1 MSKLESLVQMHNG
14 KNKDSTSEKYSA
26 PALSKGLDILE
37 LLASQSMG
45 MKKSDIAKSLNR
57 SLSEIFRMLAVLVER
72 NYVSLDEASETY
84 SLTLKLFEISHRHPS
99 IKRLTKGASDIMMEL
114 ANNLNQ
120 SVHLS
125 ILYGN
130 NILVIAQND
139 PPGNNITSVRLG
151 ARIPVTQTGSGA
163 VLVHQFSSDTLRDIC
178 GQIETATEE
187 QIEVF
192 SDAVLQ
198 VQSLGFCVS
207 NSMVIAGVQNISVPI
222 FDYAG
227 KVIAAMT
234 IPFIQRLIKN
244 NDPDLDTVAKAMLL
258 AGEQVS
264 CFLGANASRSA

>member
-1 MSKLESLVQMHNG
+1 MQNDKA
-14 KNKDSTSEKYSA
+14 DTTEKYSA

-37 LLASQSMG
+37 LLATQSAG
-45 MKKSDIAKSLNR
+45 MKKSDIAKSLKR

-72 NYVSLDEASETY
+72 NYVSVDEASETY
-84 SLTLKLFEISHRHPS
+84 SLTLKLFEISHRHPP
-99 IKRLTKGASDIMMEL
+99 IKRLTKVASDVMVEL
-114 ANNLNQ
+114 AISLNQ

-139 PPGNNITSVRLG
+139 PPGNNVTSVRLG
-151 ARIPVTQTGSGA
+151 ARIPITQTGSGA
-163 VLVHQFSSDTLRDIC
+163 VLVHQLSSDTLEDIC
-178 GQIETATEE
+178 GQIKTATQE

-192 SDAVLQ
+192 DNAVLQ
-198 VQSLGFCVS
+198 VQSSGICVS
-207 NSMVIAGVQNISVPI
+207 QSMVIAGVQNISVPI

-234 IPFIQRLIKN
+234 IPFIQRLINN
-244 NDPDLDTVAKAMLL
+244 NDPDLDTAAKTMLL

-264 CFLGANASRSA
+264 SFLGANASRSA